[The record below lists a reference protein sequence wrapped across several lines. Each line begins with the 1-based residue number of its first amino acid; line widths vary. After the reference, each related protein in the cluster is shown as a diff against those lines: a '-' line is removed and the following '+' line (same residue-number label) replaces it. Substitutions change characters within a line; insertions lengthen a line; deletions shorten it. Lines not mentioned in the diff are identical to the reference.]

1 MLANL
6 QSLSYEKMTE
16 IQEKSLPHSL
26 QNKDIIA
33 KAKTGSGKTAAFGI
47 PLLLKLNVKRFRI
60 QSLVLCPTRELAD
73 QVAKELRRL
82 ARFAH
87 NIKILTLC
95 GGVPFGPQAHSLS
108 HGAHIIVGTP
118 GRVLKHIQEKNI
130 SMVDVETLVLDEA
143 DRMLDMGFND
153 DIMEIIN
160 EIPTDRQTMLFSATY
175 PQGIEDLSN
184 NILKDP
190 VTVSVESSHSEATIK
205 QYFYETYSGNKTP
218 AIPALISNFKA
229 KSVVIFCN
237 TKVMCDELADD
248 LYKLGFD
255 PLTLHSDLDQ
265 KDRTETLVLFS
276 NKSYPILIA
285 TDVAAR
291 GLDIKDIDLVINYD
305 ITNDVEVHV
314 HRIGRTA
321 RAGASGIAV
330 TLFTKEEEEKFEDLQ
345 DYLQQ
350 DFEVSNIADVVDDI
364 DYKLQSEWT
373 TLYVNGGKKKKV
385 RAGDIV
391 GALTAYVG
399 LKKEEIGKIDIF
411 EHCSYVAVKKGLAD
425 KAVKGLEEG
434 KIKGRFFR
442 IFVL

>member
-1 MLANL
+1 
-6 QSLSYEKMTE
+6 MTQ
-16 IQEKSLPHSL
+16 IQEMSLPHSL
-26 QNKDIIA
+26 KNKDIIA

-47 PLLLKLNVKRFRI
+47 PLLMKLKVKRFRI
-60 QSLVLCPTRELAD
+60 QSVILCPTRELAD

-82 ARFAH
+82 ARFTH

-108 HGAHIIVGTP
+108 HKAHIIVGTP
-118 GRVLKHIQEKNI
+118 GRVLKHLQEENI
-130 SMVDVETLVLDEA
+130 SFDEVDTLVLDEA
-143 DRMLDMGFND
+143 DRMLDMGFNE

-160 EIPTDRQTMLFSATY
+160 EVPKNRQTMLFSATY
-175 PQGIEDLSN
+175 PQGIEDLSTD
-184 NILKDP
+184 ILKDP
-190 VTVSVESSHSEATIK
+190 ITISVESSHTQTSIK
-205 QYFYETYSGNKTP
+205 QYFYETYSQNKTTSIP
-218 AIPALISNFKA
+218 AIISNFKA

-237 TKVMCDELADD
+237 TKIMCDQLSDD
-248 LYKLGFD
+248 LYELGFD

-321 RAGASGIAV
+321 RAGASGVAV
-330 TLFTKEEEEKFEDLQ
+330 TLFTKEEEEKFEDLK
-345 DYLQQ
+345 DYLNE
-350 DFEVSNIADVVDDI
+350 DLEVSNIADVVDDI
-364 DYKLQSEWT
+364 DYKLESQWA

-385 RAGDIV
+385 RAGDIL
-391 GALTAYVG
+391 GALTGKVG
-399 LKKEEIGKIDIF
+399 LKKEEVGKIDIF
-411 EHCSYVAVKKGLAD
+411 EHCSYVAIKRGLED
-425 KAVKGLEEG
+425 KSLKGLEEG

-442 IFVL
+442 IFKV